1 MDAETAVER
10 QGDVTMKHG
19 DVTMKHGDVT
29 ILLREWGEG
38 REVDTSLLFDLV
50 YPQLRTIAGA
60 LFRGERSHTVLQPTS
75 IVNELFLKLVRQR
88 KLEFQDR
95 QHFYS
100 FSARLMRRILID
112 YARSDHRQKRDGGA
126 PVPLHDG
133 MLSTDASPAELIDLV
148 RVLDEL
154 EALDERKCR
163 MVELR
168 YLLGFTA
175 EETADLMQL
184 SKASVDRD
192 LRFARGWLQD
202 RLQPRTP

>member
-1 MDAETAVER
+1 MEK
-10 QGDVTMKHG
+10 QGE
-19 DVTMKHGDVT
+19 VT

-38 REVDTSLLFDLV
+38 REVDTSHLFDMV

-60 LFRGERSHTVLQPTS
+60 LFRGERQNSMLQPTS
-75 IVNELFLKLVRQR
+75 VVNELFLKLVRQR
-88 KLEFQDR
+88 KLEFEDR

-100 FSARLMRRILID
+100 FSARLMRRILVD
-112 YARSDHRQKRDGGA
+112 YARSEHRQKRDGGDA
-126 PVPLHDG
+126 VPLLDG
-133 MLSTDASPAELIDLV
+133 MMITDASPAELIDLA
-148 RVLDEL
+148 RVLEDL

-168 YLLGFTA
+168 WLLGFTA

-202 RLQPRTP
+202 RLQPRT